1 MQAFPHHYTVSASGQ
16 PESPVTLNADNLPVL
31 VTAPPLAFGG
41 PGDCWSPEDMLAGS
55 VASCFILTFRAIAR
69 ASKLEW
75 VDISC
80 TVVGR
85 LDRIDRVTRFN
96 HFTVTAKLLVPAG
109 TDSEKASKLLE
120 KAENSCLVTR
130 SLAAET
136 HLEASVTVQP

>member
-1 MQAFPHHYTVSASGQ
+1 MQDFPHHYTVSASGR
-16 PESPVTLNADNLPVL
+16 PESQVTLKADNLPEL

-41 PGDCWSPEDMLAGS
+41 PGDCWSPEDLLVGS
-55 VASCFILTFRAIAR
+55 IADCFILTFRAIAR

-75 VDISC
+75 TDLSC
-80 TVVGR
+80 TVEGT

-96 HFTVTAKLLVPAG
+96 HFKVTATLLVPAG
-109 TDSEKASKLLE
+109 TDTEKAGKLLE
-120 KAENSCLVTR
+120 KAESSCLITR